1 LQIFNALVDGM
12 TWILN
17 WLYSLTV
24 SISVPSYGIAIIL
37 LTIIIKMV
45 LYPLTKKQM
54 KSMLAMQQLQPK
66 LKEIQKKYKDKD
78 PQKMQQKTMELYK
91 KYNINPLAGC
101 LPLLVQ
107 MPILIAL
114 YRSLFEFPYINEAH
128 ASFIWVPS
136 LSSGDPYFLLPV
148 LAAVTTYL
156 QSKMTTTASDP
167 TQRMMLYMMPV
178 FIGYISSIVPAG
190 LALYWV
196 AFNVVGSI
204 QQYFI
209 NKQGTVI
216 KEEASGR

>member
-1 LQIFNALVDGM
+1 MQIFNALVDGM